1 MRDDRDYIE
10 ARRVELEAAGI
21 RRKRCSPAAIPATRS
36 PPRRSARGA
45 ISSRCA
51 RTGTSACKDLLCGSV
66 ANEVRHRTTVPVLMV
81 RGTPRRAKPAVM
93 ASPSPANP
101 PLTGP
106 VEDYLKA
113 IYELE
118 RDAHP
123 AATNDIA
130 ERLAIS
136 PASVSGMMRRLAEQ
150 GLITHEPY
158 RGARLTAAG
167 RRAALRTLRRHRVL
181 ECYLTKSLGYPWD
194 RVHDEAER
202 LEHAAS
208 EELIERM
215 ADAIGEP
222 VPIRTARPSRR
233 ARASSRRRRVARS
246 RRSAQARM
254 CASAW

>member
-1 MRDDRDYIE
+1 M
-10 ARRVELEAAGI
+10 
-21 RRKRCSPAAIPATRS
+21 TT
-36 PPRRSARGA
+36 
-45 ISSRCA
+45 SR
-51 RTGTSACKDLLCGSV
+51 
-66 ANEVRHRTTVPVLMV
+66 
-81 RGTPRRAKPAVM
+81 
-93 ASPSPANP
+93 PSPATP

-113 IYELE
+113 IYDLE
-118 RDAHP
+118 RDAQP

-158 RGARLTAAG
+158 RGARLTADG
-167 RRAALRTLRRHRVL
+167 RRAALRTLRRHRIL
-181 ECYLTKSLGYPWD
+181 ECYLTEVLGYPWD

-215 ADAIGEP
+215 ADALGDP
-222 VPIRTARPSRR
+222 VHDPHGAPIPSREGVVEETTRRTLADVGAGENVRVRMVMDDDGDRLRYLAELGIRPGSIIRLLDR
-233 ARASSRRRRVARS
+233 APFDGPITLWGGDGAGGVTRAVGPALA
-246 RRSAQARM
+246 AQVFVESLGAE
-254 CASAW
+254 

>member
-1 MRDDRDYIE
+1 
-10 ARRVELEAAGI
+10 V
-21 RRKRCSPAAIPATRS
+21 
-36 PPRRSARGA
+36 
-45 ISSRCA
+45 
-51 RTGTSACKDLLCGSV
+51 
-66 ANEVRHRTTVPVLMV
+66 TT
-81 RGTPRRAKPAVM
+81 
-93 ASPSPANP
+93 SPSPANP

-113 IYELE
+113 IYDLE
-118 RDAHP
+118 RDAQP

-158 RGARLTAAG
+158 RGARLTADG
-167 RRAALRTLRRHRVL
+167 RRAALRTLRRHRIL
-181 ECYLTKSLGYPWD
+181 ECYLTEVLGYPWD

-215 ADAIGEP
+215 ADALGDP
-222 VPIRTARPSRR
+222 VHDPHGAPIPSREGIVEET
-233 ARASSRRRRVARS
+233 SRRTLSDVGAGENVRVRMVMDDDGERLRYLAELGIRPGS
-246 RRSAQARM
+246 IIRLLDRAPFDGPITLWVGDGAGGVTRAVGPALAAQVFVESLGAE
-254 CASAW
+254 

>member
-1 MRDDRDYIE
+1 M
-10 ARRVELEAAGI
+10 
-21 RRKRCSPAAIPATRS
+21 
-36 PPRRSARGA
+36 
-45 ISSRCA
+45 
-51 RTGTSACKDLLCGSV
+51 
-66 ANEVRHRTTVPVLMV
+66 TT
-81 RGTPRRAKPAVM
+81 
-93 ASPSPANP
+93 SPSSANP

-113 IYELE
+113 IYDLE

-158 RGARLTAAG
+158 RGARLTTDG
-167 RRAALRTLRRHRVL
+167 RRAALRTLRRHRIL
-181 ECYLTKSLGYPWD
+181 ECYLTEVLGYPWD

-215 ADAIGEP
+215 ADALGNP
-222 VPIRTARPSRR
+222 LHDPHGAPIPSREGVVEETTRR
-233 ARASSRRRRVARS
+233 ALSDVGAGENVRVRMVMDDDGDRLRYLAELGIRPGSIIRLLDRAPFDGPITLWVGDGAGGVTRAVGPALA
-246 RRSAQARM
+246 AQVFVESLGAE
-254 CASAW
+254 